1 MRKIITI
8 PLAATLAL
16 STAGITMQAYA
27 QDNAMTFFISSA
39 NPGKGADLGGLDGAD
54 KHCQALAAA
63 AGAGARTWRAYL
75 STDASSGGTAV
86 NARDRIGK
94 GPWRNASGVVIAT
107 SVDDLHGDAVKLDKA
122 TALDEKGA
130 PVAGRGDKPNRHD
143 ILTGTR
149 PDGTAFPVGDK
160 GTTCGNWT
168 NSGNGSAIVGHHD
181 RKGLKDDAP
190 SMSWNSSHASRGCG
204 LEALR
209 GTGGDGLIY
218 CFAVE

>member
-1 MRKIITI
+1 MNKRFTI

-16 STAGITMQAYA
+16 STAGIAMQAYA
-27 QDNAMTFFISSA
+27 QDNAMTFFVSSA

-54 KHCQALAAA
+54 KYCQTLAAA

-75 STDASSGGTAV
+75 STDAANGGTAV
-86 NARDRIGK
+86 NAPDRIGK
-94 GPWRNASGVVIAT
+94 GPWQNAGGTVIAT
-107 SVDDLHGDAVKLDKA
+107 GVDDLHGDGVKLDKA

-160 GTTCGNWT
+160 ETTCGNWT
-168 NSGNGSAIVGHHD
+168 KSGDGSAIVGHHD

-190 SMSWNSSHASRGCG
+190 SKSWNSSHASRGCG

-218 CFAVE
+218 CFAAE